1 MHQLTA
7 PQRDGIPCIR
17 RDDHLTKERT
27 FDMTKETQSNFK
39 DMVAVFYFVQLP
51 WGDWTIARQDSQGDW
66 WLCDDCSSPMET
78 EYFRAI
84 GDYIPI
90 PNDGNHLNIQW

>member
-1 MHQLTA
+1 M
-7 PQRDGIPCIR
+7 G
-17 RDDHLTKERT
+17 E
-27 FDMTKETQSNFK
+27 
-39 DMVAVFYFVQLP
+39 FYFVQMP

-66 WLCDDCSSPMET
+66 WLCDDCPASMDT

-90 PNDGNHLNIQW
+90 PHDGNHLNIQW